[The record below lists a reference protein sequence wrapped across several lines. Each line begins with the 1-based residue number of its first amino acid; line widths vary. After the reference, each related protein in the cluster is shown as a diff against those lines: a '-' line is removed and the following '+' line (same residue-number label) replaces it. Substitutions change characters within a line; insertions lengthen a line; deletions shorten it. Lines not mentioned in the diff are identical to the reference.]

1 MCYHV
6 WKPFYGGQLIVDP
19 GLLSSNLVVTLGVFI
34 GTIPIRSRDPT
45 NDDRTRN
52 ASYESSTNQISADC
66 SRLDEQTTQVERTV
80 PPFPLEVLAN
90 LSTDPTES
98 AIFPNQLGNST
109 DFLDSH

>member
-1 MCYHV
+1 MHDLIFNS
-6 WKPFYGGQLIVDP
+6 FYCAQLVVNPAI
-19 GLLSSNLVVTLGVFI
+19 LSSNLVVKLGVFI
-34 GTIPIRSRDPT
+34 GTIPIRSRDST

-52 ASYESSTNQISADC
+52 ASYESSTHQISADC

-80 PPFPLEVLAN
+80 PPFPLEDLAN
-90 LSTDPTES
+90 LSIDPIES